1 MRFFVFAS
9 LCYSILTKSKDLLFL
24 WYERIRVCVDQ
35 FILTDFIQTDTG
47 LSNYC
52 NEATK
57 QNMPKREHS
66 TTTSSTDSRSE
77 SSLSTLNQ
85 DDKGHDDTVTIK
97 RLKLENKELLEKLK
111 EFNNLKKELNSTK
124 EQLNTTMEQLKNR
137 EEWLRCIL
145 DKI

>member
-1 MRFFVFAS
+1 MSQVV
-9 LCYSILTKSKDLLFL
+9 TKQQI
-24 WYERIRVCVDQ
+24 Y
-35 FILTDFIQTDTG
+35 TPYYIQTEPELVTT
-47 LSNYC
+47 
-52 NEATK
+52 ATK

-66 TTTSSTDSRSE
+66 TATSSMDSRSE
-77 SSLSTLNQ
+77 SSPSTLNKT
-85 DDKGHDDTVTIK
+85 DKGHDDTETIK
-97 RLKLENKELLEKLK
+97 RLKLELNEKLK

>member
-1 MRFFVFAS
+1 
-9 LCYSILTKSKDLLFL
+9 
-24 WYERIRVCVDQ
+24 
-35 FILTDFIQTDTG
+35 
-47 LSNYC
+47 
-52 NEATK
+52 
-57 QNMPKREHS
+57 MPKREHS
-66 TTTSSTDSRSE
+66 STDSQSK
-77 SSLSTLNQ
+77 SSPSTLNK

-97 RLKLENKELLEKLK
+97 RLELENKELNEKLK